1 MPRTCLILMAT
12 LALSGPAWAM
22 RCGNNLVVEGDTKY
36 QVYQR
41 CGDPDFRDT
50 RTIYRSV
57 RIRGSGL
64 NQPGMDVYETIP
76 IQLEEWTY
84 NFGPE
89 RFIEQVTFENG
100 RVISIRPLD
109 YGN

>member
-1 MPRTCLILMAT
+1 MSRFTLIVLT
-12 LALSGPAWAM
+12 VLALNAPAWAM

-41 CGDPDFRDT
+41 CGNPDFQET
-50 RTIYRSV
+50 RIIYRSV

-76 IQLEEWTY
+76 VQIEEWTY

-89 RFIEQVTFENG
+89 RFIELLTFENG
-100 RVISIRPLD
+100 RVTNIRPLD
-109 YGN
+109 YGD